1 MQNQQ
6 TNKPKKLP
14 LSYANFNAC
23 GIFNL
28 AGRTQEEKLA
38 NFTKMFQINAKSSN
52 DKFYS
57 QMTISLNCG
66 KDRLSFAQLKGYAD
80 QGKEK
85 GFYVHNKN
93 NFADAWWIDY
103 QDRAFEPALEDV
115 SPRDYILVGL
125 ERATNAEGHT
135 YTIYKRFLS
144 AYDAVNYIYEHI
156 KDKMELK
163 ISGDITY
170 TVGKNGE
177 IYENKSI
184 KKIILAYN
192 NENEGQKEHYCT
204 FSERVFCTAQT
215 FSQAEKGGYYELP
228 VYSNVNVRNA
238 QTNTY
243 ETVSI
248 PHKLYVSLIELPKWE
263 QIKKIFFNITSP
275 TQVWTIDVNGHY
287 SYSVETEEVN
297 IEEYLDAEKYPQWA
311 QLIQGYQVG
320 IIPRSDL
327 ERAVSSNKAVELKL
341 FSQVRLIKNPQ
352 GEGEV
357 MAIEKDK
364 LTVGDLNIVDTTPKT
379 PTKQIVNE
387 EVANT
392 FKKASP
398 FASIGK
404 AKSTPMSVDESVPTH
419 LVTPSVTSVHPTVP
433 NVVTTIPS
441 NTNNLGENV
450 VDEED
455 YQAFLEMMNGK

>member
-1 MQNQQ
+1 M
-6 TNKPKKLP
+6 
-14 LSYANFNAC
+14 
-23 GIFNL
+23 
-28 AGRTQEEKLA
+28 
-38 NFTKMFQINAKSSN
+38 
-52 DKFYS
+52 
-57 QMTISLNCG
+57 
-66 KDRLSFAQLKGYAD
+66 
-80 QGKEK
+80 
-85 GFYVHNKN
+85 
-93 NFADAWWIDY
+93 
-103 QDRAFEPALEDV
+103 
-115 SPRDYILVGL
+115 
-125 ERATNAEGHT
+125 
-135 YTIYKRFLS
+135 
-144 AYDAVNYIYEHI
+144 
-156 KDKMELK
+156 
-163 ISGDITY
+163 
-170 TVGKNGE
+170 
-177 IYENKSI
+177 
-184 KKIILAYN
+184 
-192 NENEGQKEHYCT
+192 
-204 FSERVFCTAQT
+204 
-215 FSQAEKGGYYELP
+215 
-228 VYSNVNVRNA
+228 
-238 QTNTY
+238 
-243 ETVSI
+243 
-248 PHKLYVSLIELPKWE
+248 
-263 QIKKIFFNITSP
+263 
-275 TQVWTIDVNGHY
+275 NGHY

-404 AKSTPMSVDESVPTH
+404 AKPTPMSVDESVPTH

-433 NVVTTIPS
+433 NVVTTMPS

>member
-38 NFTKMFQINAKSSN
+38 NFTKMFQINAKTST

-66 KDRLSFAQLKGYAD
+66 KDRLSFAQLKGFAD

-85 GFYVHNKN
+85 GFYVHNKD
-93 NFADAWWIDY
+93 NFADAKWINY
-103 QDRAFEPALEDV
+103 EDRFSDTILEEI
-115 SPRDYILVGL
+115 SPRDYVLVGL
-125 ERATNAEGHT
+125 ERATNSEGHT

-184 KKIILAYN
+184 KKIILAYT
-192 NENEGQKEHYCT
+192 NECVGEHYCT

-215 FSQAEKGGYYELP
+215 FAQAEKGGYYELP

-248 PHKLYVSLIELPKWE
+248 PHKLYVSLLELPKWE

-275 TQVWTIDVNGHY
+275 TQVWIVDVNGHY

-311 QLIQGYQVG
+311 QLIEGYQLG

-364 LTVGDLNIVDTTPKT
+364 LTIGDLAIVDTTPKT

-387 EVANT
+387 EVAST

-404 AKSTPMSVDESVPTH
+404 AKPTINSVDESVPTH
-419 LVTPSVTSVHPTVP
+419 LVTPSVTSVHPTAP

-441 NTNNLGENV
+441 NTNNLGESV
-450 VDEED
+450 VGEED
-455 YQAFLEMMNGK
+455 YKAFLEMMNGK